1 MPQQESEQQ
10 DVPEENFSEN
20 AAAEASVADVPEK
33 ENAAADVPADP
44 LAALFVLAAREP
56 AAGMPAPD
64 SEDEI
69 AEILRRKRRN
79 GLSLADA
86 ARAVLAAGPD
96 ISAPEPV
103 WENPEADTEKSR
115 MRKFA
120 AAESLGAAFPP
131 ASEALK
137 GAAGRISAAK
147 WSARWQNVAESAARN
162 FIDAAGTLVGAA
174 ADFSAATGLFPP
186 DGSLGALERLA
197 KLVGALVAVR
207 GEDPRLMFGDAAG
220 KNLEELRAATQLA
233 ESLGRHRELLS
244 LAYPESASGDER
256 LEAWLKLWNDAEISR
271 AFARWRKR
279 RQVVRSLRELAGG
292 AKETPLD
299 PRVDLGNLIAL
310 RESRKEF
317 SEKYSV
323 VAAAFPS
330 FFDGSGLRDARKRLD
345 ALEKTRAGTAAALA
359 RLENLP
365 EKRDAWAS
373 VFARWLGGNEAAFA
387 AGGEIEKALVALKAA
402 LEGFAARRAEF
413 VAAAGTE
420 LSPEETESPAAAAAF
435 VRRLLEARGSWRAV
449 CEWNAAAL
457 GAERRGMASFAEA
470 VRAGTLAPERAKT
483 VFEARYCRRWAEAV
497 LASEP
502 ETARRFAA
510 AAREGGVPEN

>member
-56 AAGMPAPD
+56 AAGTPAPD

-86 ARAVLAAGPD
+86 ARAVLAAGSD

-103 WENPEADTEKSR
+103 WENPESDTEKSR

-137 GAAGRISAAK
+137 GDAGRISAAK

-317 SEKYSV
+317 SEIYDV

-330 FFDGSGLRDARKRLD
+330 FF
-345 ALEKTRAGTAAALA
+345 
-359 RLENLP
+359 
-365 EKRDAWAS
+365 
-373 VFARWLGGNEAAFA
+373 F
-387 AGGEIEKALVALKAA
+387 
-402 LEGFAARRAEF
+402 
-413 VAAAGTE
+413 
-420 LSPEETESPAAAAAF
+420 
-435 VRRLLEARGSWRAV
+435 
-449 CEWNAAAL
+449 
-457 GAERRGMASFAEA
+457 
-470 VRAGTLAPERAKT
+470 
-483 VFEARYCRRWAEAV
+483 
-497 LASEP
+497 
-502 ETARRFAA
+502 
-510 AAREGGVPEN
+510 